1 MAYIIKNTFLLFL
14 SIFFSLKL
22 YSQDQ
27 IITGADQHNL
37 YLPILKNKK
46 VGIVAHKATRLY
58 LNNNRHLVDFLL
70 EKKIEV
76 IKIFAPEHGFYGST
90 FDQNIE
96 EDSLDTATGLSII
109 SLYGKSKKPTPDDLK
124 NVDIVVFDLQ
134 DVGARFYTFL
144 STLHYVMQACAEEKI
159 PMIILDRPN
168 PNGHYVDGPVLEME
182 FKSFVGMH
190 PIPIVHGMT
199 LGEYAQMINGEN
211 WLGNNLKCDI
221 TIIPVKN
228 YTHKKKYKLPVRPS
242 PNLPNSQS
250 IYLYPSLCLLERTK
264 ISIGRG
270 TEKQFQIYGH
280 PNFPKSNFSFIP
292 QSNFGSKNPK
302 WKGQICN
309 GLSLENINP
318 PNHLNLSWI
327 IDAYKKLPKDLP
339 FFLDG
344 FERIAGTDLL
354 RVQIENYTPIEEIR
368 KSWEPE
374 LEKFKVKRKKYLIYP
389 DY

>member
-109 SLYGKSKKPTPDDLK
+109 SLYGKSKKPTPDHLK